1 MKVSFG
7 EFYAG
12 AYIVW
17 IDKKI
22 TMNKRAKSN
31 TIRIIA
37 GTWRGRR
44 LPVIDSD
51 GLRPTTDR
59 VRETLFNWLM
69 GDIAGARCL
78 DLFAGTGAL
87 GLECLSRGAEFVQF
101 VESEAVAAKVINDN
115 LGNLGVENSALS
127 VGSAIPFLQH
137 QANKKFNLVFL
148 DPPFDSNLL
157 SLALPMLVSNSW
169 LAESA
174 LVYIERGAQGQAIE
188 IPRQW
193 TLHREART
201 GQSHYALYRV

>member
-7 EFYAG
+7 VFYAG
-12 AYIVW
+12 GYIVW
-17 IDKKI
+17 IGKKI

-69 GDIAGARCL
+69 GDIAGAKCL

-87 GLECLSRGAEFVQF
+87 GLECLSRGAAFVQF
-101 VESEAVAAKVINDN
+101 VEFEAAAANVIRDN
-115 LGNLGVENSALS
+115 LRNLGVDNGTCS
-127 VGSAIPFLQH
+127 VANATAFLQH
-137 QANKKFNLVFL
+137 QGDQQFDLVFL
-148 DPPFDSNLL
+148 DPPFNSDFLSKVIPLL
-157 SLALPMLVSNSW
+157 VNNSW
-169 LAESA
+169 LAKPA
-174 LVYIERGAQGQAIE
+174 LVYIERGEKSADLE
-188 IPRQW
+188 IPHEW
-193 TLHREART
+193 TLHREGRA